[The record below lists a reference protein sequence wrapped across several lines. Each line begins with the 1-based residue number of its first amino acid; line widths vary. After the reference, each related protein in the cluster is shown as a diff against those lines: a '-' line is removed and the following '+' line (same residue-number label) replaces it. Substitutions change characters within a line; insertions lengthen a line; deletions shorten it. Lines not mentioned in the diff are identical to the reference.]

1 MSSYIVCSPLL
12 VHLFN
17 FEDVSC
23 HFCVRVSGCLAACH
37 WVFYECIFMCNCVHL
52 FCSPVLSHT
61 ACFTGCVRS
70 CVGGYAVP
78 VQYILARGGVC
89 LSDPISLVP
98 VTLSA

>member
-1 MSSYIVCSPLL
+1 MLAVIFVCVLADAWLL
-12 VHLFN
+12 VTGF
-17 FEDVSC
+17 
-23 HFCVRVSGCLAACH
+23 
-37 WVFYECIFMCNCVHL
+37 FYECIFMCNCVHL

-78 VQYILARGGVC
+78 VQYILACGGVC
-89 LSDPISLVP
+89 LSGPISLVP